1 MQEAFLHYI
10 WKQKKFDKT
19 NLITVDNALILVKS
33 VGRHNQLSGPDFFNA
48 QIQIGEQLW
57 AGNVEIHIKSS
68 DWYVHNH
75 ENDTA
80 YDNVILHVVWEHDA
94 DIFRKDNSII
104 PTLELKKY
112 VDQSV
117 LQNYNRLF
125 QNQKKWI
132 NCENDFTQVDD
143 FLVNNWLERLYF
155 ERLEHKSEVIEEL
168 LQKSKNN
175 WERVL
180 FSMLTKNFGLNINGE
195 AFLSMSQSFDFSVLR
210 KLQFSQREMESLF
223 FGQSG
228 LLIVDSQD
236 VYFNDLKSKYA
247 FIKQKFKLDNTS
259 VLPMQFF
266 RLRPPNFPT
275 IRLSQLASLYF
286 KHHNLL
292 SVVIA
297 TKTLEGFYD
306 LFEVSVSEYWQ
317 IHYNFS
323 TISKPSKKKLTK
335 SFINLLLINT
345 IVPIKFAYAKS
356 QGKEITE
363 EILELMEQL
372 PAEDNSIVL
381 KFQELKKVSSSANQ
395 SQALIQL
402 KINYCDKNKCL
413 QCAIGSALI
422 SE

>member
-80 YDNVILHVVWEHDA
+80 YDNVILHVVWDHDA

-117 LQNYNRLF
+117 LENYNRLF

-132 NCENDFTQVDD
+132 NCENDFAQVDD

-286 KHHNLL
+286 KHNNLL

-306 LFEVSVSEYWQ
+306 LFEVSISEYWQ
-317 IHYNFS
+317 THYNFS
-323 TISKPSKKKLTK
+323 TISKPSKKKLSK

-363 EILELMEQL
+363 EILELMQQI
-372 PAEDNSIVL
+372 PAENNSIVV
-381 KFQELKKVSSSANQ
+381 KFQELKKVTNSANQ

-402 KINYCDKNKCL
+402 KTNYCDKNKCL
-413 QCAIGSALI
+413 QCAIGSTLI